1 MSPLPALAL
10 AAYLIAI
17 ILILAVGARRTR
29 RRHAEELAELPGP
42 VGDELRAV
50 DAHERR
56 TRSLAIAVGLVLA
69 LVLAG
74 VQLAVALGACGLIS
88 LAILVF
94 GEWRSPA
101 ITTRTRSAALAPRR
115 TRDYL
120 RPAALAMLTLVLAA
134 IVADCVV
141 GFPVAATAPYSADL
155 GDTTQTLAAGTY
167 LLDTS
172 RMPSGGTL
180 TQAYGPW
187 PGPGTMVPV
196 LVGLAVQVAVAAWAL
211 HWVAARA
218 QVSTVQL
225 GNVDDVLRHRSAD
238 AVLGIL
244 LLGSSLI
251 LPVVAVPMIDAAT
264 WEAAQWDYARGTVG
278 GVGLLVGLGAMA
290 LGTHLL
296 LRRDRLEVAT
306 PEAPVVTNRTV
317 QAVTS

>member
-17 ILILAVGARRTR
+17 ILILAVGARHTL

-42 VGDELRAV
+42 LGDELRAV

-56 TRSLAIAVGLVLA
+56 TRALAIAVGLVLA
-69 LVLAG
+69 LVLVGA
-74 VQLAVALGACGLIS
+74 QRTMALGACGLIS
-88 LAILVF
+88 LVILVL
-94 GEWRSPA
+94 GERRSPA

-115 TRDYL
+115 THDYL
-120 RPAALAMLTLVLAA
+120 SPAALVMLTLVLAA

-141 GFPVAATAPYSADL
+141 GFPVAATTPYTPDS
-155 GDTTQTLAAGTY
+155 GGTTDTLPAGTY
-167 LLDTS
+167 LLGTS
-172 RMPSGGTL
+172 RTPSGETL

-187 PGPGTMVPV
+187 PGPGTMIPV
-196 LVGLAVQVAVAAWAL
+196 LVGLGVQLAL
-211 HWVAARA
+211 AGWGLRWVASRS
-218 QVSTVQL
+218 QVSTIQL
-225 GNVDDVLRHRSAD
+225 GNVDDVLRRRSAD
-238 AVLGIL
+238 AILGIL

-264 WEAAQWDYARGTVG
+264 WEDAQWDYARGTVG